1 MAFLSSL
8 NIPGSALTA
17 QRMRT
22 DIILQNI
29 ANATTTK
36 TENGDPYRRKQV
48 VFSERLLSFDKRLDD
63 AQRALAKGRGEAL
76 GGVKVAKITESEK
89 PFVPVYDPTHPHAN
103 EDGYVMMPNV
113 NNTEEQIDLLAASR
127 SYEANITA
135 LGVVKAMALK
145 ALEIGR

>member
-8 NIPGSALTA
+8 NIPASALTA

-22 DIILQNI
+22 DIILQNL

-36 TENGDPYRRKQV
+36 TESGEAYRRKQV
-48 VFSERLLSFDKRLDD
+48 VFAERPLSFDKRLTE
-63 AQRALAKGRGEAL
+63 ASKALALKNKDAL
-76 GGVKVAKITESEK
+76 GGVKVTEIVESQK
-89 PFVPVYDPTHPHAN
+89 PLVPVYDPTHPHAN

-113 NNTEEQIDLLAASR
+113 NNTEEQIDLMAASR

-135 LGVVKAMALK
+135 LGVVKAMAMK